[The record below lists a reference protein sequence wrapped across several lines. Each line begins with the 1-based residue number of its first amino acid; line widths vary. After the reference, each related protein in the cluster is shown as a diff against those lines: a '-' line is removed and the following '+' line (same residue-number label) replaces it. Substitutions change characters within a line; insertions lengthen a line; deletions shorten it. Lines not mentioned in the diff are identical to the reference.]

1 MRMDLPERRRFIR
14 SNIPLKLEISLR
26 NARYEV
32 VTKNISPIGFMVELP
47 KELEQTEDIDIVC
60 RIPSEEVP
68 VKIKG
73 KVVWQT
79 KTSLEDNAP
88 YHIGVEI
95 VEVEDKSK
103 NVLLKFLCDLL
114 YNTPNTI
121 RSW

>member
-14 SNIPLKLEISLR
+14 ADVPIKLQLILKNDTFEAL
-26 NARYEV
+26 
-32 VTKNISPIGFMVELP
+32 TKNISPIGFMVELP
-47 KELEQTEDIDIVC
+47 HELEQTEDINVVC
-60 RIPSEEVP
+60 TIPSEEAP

-73 KVVWQT
+73 KIVWQT

-103 NVLLKFLCDLL
+103 NALLKFLCDLL
-114 YNTPNTI
+114 YNTPHTI